1 MKKCEV
7 LLDIPSIRGK
17 VQMQKKKLKE
27 KKRQK
32 LNSQKTGLRFKW
44 KKKSLEGR
52 KESVKQGRVMVQVE
66 KNSEVK
72 QEAKLES
79 P

>member
-1 MKKCEV
+1 M
-7 LLDIPSIRGK
+7 
-17 VQMQKKKLKE
+17 
-27 KKRQK
+27 
-32 LNSQKTGLRFKW
+32 
-44 KKKSLEGR
+44 KKKSFDGR

>member
-1 MKKCEV
+1 MK
-7 LLDIPSIRGK
+7 
-17 VQMQKKKLKE
+17 KKKL
-27 KKRQK
+27 
-32 LNSQKTGLRFKW
+32 
-44 KKKSLEGR
+44 GR
-52 KESVKQGRVMVQVE
+52 KEGECEAGEGDGSSGK